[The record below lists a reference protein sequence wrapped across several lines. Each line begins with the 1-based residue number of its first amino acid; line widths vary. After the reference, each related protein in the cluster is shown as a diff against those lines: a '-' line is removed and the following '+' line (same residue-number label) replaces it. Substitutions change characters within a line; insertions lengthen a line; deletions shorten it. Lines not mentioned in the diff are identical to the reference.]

1 MERRKRG
8 MEMYLTSSGCR
19 STRDLGSWTCRR
31 RPWSPSSPGAPRSSS
46 PTAPNQHCPSRNPDR
61 IHGRSKT
68 KHLNEIRT
76 LHRSSRVLRGDPSS
90 AVFRASTGFDLR
102 APPQKGLGQSRSG
115 GGGGREE
122 KRGKGGYCLR
132 RVSILRDFCSM
143 RVMMASRFSS
153 ASGYAAEEAIP
164 TATGRAGRV
173 GFLVLGALFLVVL
186 WVRLCCFVFL
196 FCYW

>member
-46 PTAPNQHCPSRNPDR
+46 LTAPNQHSPSRNPDR

-122 KRGKGGYCLR
+122 KRGEGGVTAWGGSRSCGTSARCGWWWPQDSRPR
-132 RVSILRDFCSM
+132 RGTPPRKP
-143 RVMMASRFSS
+143 SRRRR
-153 ASGYAAEEAIP
+153 G
-164 TATGRAGRV
+164 GRV
-173 GFLVLGALFLVVL
+173 GSASLCWVLCS
-186 WVRLCCFVFL
+186 W
-196 FCYW
+196 